1 MNIKLYLKAQ
11 VKKLKGRYSIVAF
24 DYYGTVKLND
34 NELIIKTLKE
44 DKVITTEP
52 YNYLKHSSINL
63 IVS

>member
-1 MNIKLYLKAQ
+1 MNIKLYLSKSTKIKRQ
-11 VKKLKGRYSIVAF
+11 IIYQSAF

-63 IVS
+63 IGK